1 MKAKL
6 STIIILAGFYCTSI
20 LTSCNQNNP
29 QPNTNTNTANT
40 AWKFKVT
47 INGVTHRA
55 EGNGHNFNTNYCF
68 ESSTY
73 PGQNLLIQ
81 AGIIDKT
88 VASYIS
94 GDFGGFSITTLTT
107 PPQLGINSLYNCLV
121 SLSWLTD
128 ISENI
133 YLYGYSLTLNGPQV
147 SGTAGGSAIG
157 LPINLTSLGSTGVG
171 LFKDPVKGNYS
182 GTIYYRSTVGSNVYD
197 TPISID
203 LEFEAMRL

>member
-1 MKAKL
+1 MKTKL
-6 STIIILAGFYCTSI
+6 STIIILAGLYCSSI

-29 QPNTNTNTANT
+29 QPNTNTNTAST

-68 ESSTY
+68 ESSGF

-81 AGIIDKT
+81 AAIIDKT

-107 PPQLGINSLYNCLV
+107 PPQLGVNSLSNCHV
-121 SLSWLTD
+121 NLSWLTD
-128 ISENI
+128 ISEYVYFN
-133 YLYGYSLTLNGPQV
+133 GYSLTLNGPQV
-147 SGTAGGSAIG
+147 PGSAGGSGIG
-157 LPINLTSLGSTGVG
+157 LPINFTSLGSTGVG
-171 LFKDPVKGNYS
+171 LFTDPVKGNYS
-182 GTIYYRSTVGSNVYD
+182 GTIYIRSTVGSNVYD

-203 LEFEAMRL
+203 LEFEAMRP